1 MLRLVKKYTAAKQ
14 LNNQANITI
23 VAAEQTVAVSI
34 VGSKNHLVFIINFG
48 KFEEV
53 PL

>member
-1 MLRLVKKYTAAKQ
+1 MLILVKKYTAANQ
-14 LNNQANITI
+14 LDNQANITI
-23 VAAEQTVAVSI
+23 VATEQTGAVSI
-34 VGSKNHLVFIINFG
+34 VGSKNHLVFIINFA